1 MPTGTQSCRM
11 PSDGNRPLFTT
22 YPIGSL
28 PRPQW
33 VRDLIVDRNEDRISH
48 DDADSMLDD
57 AVPLA
62 IRLQEQAGMDFVSDG
77 EWRRTHYARVFTEA
91 VAGFKPNLVPNA
103 GKKISERHAAPAQTS
118 DPGVVAPIERQ
129 RAIATEDARFLKEH
143 ANARTLVTL
152 PSPHTLAR
160 RMWSKRHSVE
170 AYPTPES
177 FMEAILPII
186 RDEIQTLLALGVDSI
201 QLDNPWPPVV
211 IDASLDQSDHPTPD
225 TWASH
230 DRGIAEDLHE
240 EAALVVKCVNGAT
253 EGLPAERLALHIC
266 HTRGHTT
273 RASYDAI
280 IGVLDQMNISRFA
293 LEFAT
298 PNFDVTDALERFPS
312 DRVLGLGV
320 VHPFSTHVET
330 AEEVSAIAERAMQ
343 FVPKERITLN
353 PNCGF
358 GPGAGRGRTAP
369 AGQKPKSGNIP
380 VEMDEAYLKLR
391 GMCEGAALL
400 RERYG

>member
-1 MPTGTQSCRM
+1 M
-11 PSDGNRPLFTT
+11 PSDGDRPLFAT

-33 VRDLIVDRNEDRISH
+33 VRDLIVDRNEGRIDR
-48 DDADSMLDD
+48 DEADHVLDD

-62 IRLQEQAGMDFVSDG
+62 IRLQERAGMDFVSDG

-91 VAGFKPNLVPNA
+91 VAGFQPNLVPNA
-103 GKKISERHAAPAQTS
+103 GKKIAERHAAPARTS
-118 DPGVVAPIERQ
+118 DPGVVTPLERQ
-129 RAIATEDARFLKEH
+129 RAIATEDARFLQEH
-143 ANARTLVTL
+143 AHARTLVAL

-160 RMWSKRHSVE
+160 RMWSKRHSVD

-177 FMEAILPII
+177 FMDAILPII
-186 RDEIQTLLALGVDSI
+186 RAEIEALLALGVDSI
-201 QLDNPWPPVV
+201 QLDNPWPPVI
-211 IDASLDQSDHPTPD
+211 IDASLDQTDHPTPD
-225 TWASH
+225 SWASQG
-230 DRGIAEDLHE
+230 RGIAEDLDE
-240 EAALVVKCVNGAT
+240 EAALVVKCINGAT
-253 EGLPAERLALHIC
+253 EGLPPERLAMHIC

-280 IGVLDQMNISRFA
+280 IGVLAQMNISRFA

-298 PNFDVTDALERFPS
+298 PNDHVTEALERFPE

-330 AEEVSAIAERAMQ
+330 AEEVAAIAERAMQ

-358 GPGAGRGRTAP
+358 GPGVGSAR
-369 AGQKPKSGNIP
+369 KPKSGNIP

-400 RERYG
+400 RQRYA